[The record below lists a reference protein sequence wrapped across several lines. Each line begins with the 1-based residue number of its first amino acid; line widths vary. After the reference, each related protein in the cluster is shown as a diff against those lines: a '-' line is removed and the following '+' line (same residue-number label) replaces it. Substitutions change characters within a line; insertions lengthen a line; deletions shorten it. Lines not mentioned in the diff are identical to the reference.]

1 MPLESQLEAIEE
13 LGLSRF
19 DKLQVDTAIPQEPRW
34 NDPVITAC
42 MSDVW
47 NRPNSRVARDDLNLY
62 ENILNQG
69 ICYV

>member
-42 MSDVW
+42 MSDV
-47 NRPNSRVARDDLNLY
+47 
-62 ENILNQG
+62 
-69 ICYV
+69 